1 MEHRETFSPWC
12 KELEEEHLKDCV
24 QSQSKVYNDRQYNP
38 PAPQVGLFHADA
50 DGLHLVV
57 EFRFG
62 RCQLFRQILVLTFH
76 QLHLGMDVNDSL
88 FVHLPCSGFLSQLP
102 GQELRFFLP
111 LSELLF
117 QLAGHISKGLPEL
130 RTMSPGDLSM
140 MG

>member
-1 MEHRETFSPWC
+1 MIVSII
-12 KELEEEHLKDCV
+12 HLLLKLDSSMLMLMV
-24 QSQSKVYNDRQYNP
+24 PS
-38 PAPQVGLFHADA
+38 
-50 DGLHLVV
+50 LVV

-117 QLAGHISKGLPEL
+117 QLAGHISKGLPEARL
-130 RTMSPGDLSM
+130 LHFQSCHFFLLTLHLQDGGLKLSTI
-140 MG
+140 GKEVKSWKCK